1 MRIEKII
8 VRDFRSHEFTKVTF
22 TQGINLI
29 IGQNGSGKSSLLDAI
44 LIGLYW
50 PTKPKELKKDSF
62 LRVNGKSTEI
72 TVFFEKDG
80 VRYQVHRNITRGIA
94 FAKYYDGTWHHVTEA
109 NQRAVRDWMEK
120 LIPYDVFVNAIYIR
134 QGEIDAILESDE
146 SREKVVRK
154 VLGLDKYENAYKN
167 LLEVRKVIDSKI
179 KGIEEYLN
187 AMKNIDEMIKDA
199 EEELKDVIGQINELS
214 PLVLKLRREVKELE
228 DKLEKLDEL
237 AGELETLKERKAEI
251 EKSLEGTRAGI
262 NSLATSIAEMES
274 RVKELEEKVKEL
286 EEIRPKAE
294 EYREL
299 EEFYR
304 KYSDAKA
311 KAEKDI
317 KGCEGQ
323 IAQIEE
329 RLKELERKAGELKEL
344 QKKVAEI
351 DEKLGKLEEH
361 VKRYEEAL
369 RLKETVESLRK
380 RLSLSEE
387 EIKELKARIE
397 NARKRKE
404 EILREIEAIEEK
416 KGGLKNATGEKNRAI
431 LELKKAKGKC
441 PVCGAELTE
450 KHKEEL
456 IKRYTKEIEDYAR
469 ELELLKKRERELRAE
484 LVKIERILK
493 EERKVITNEDILN
506 QIREIEEKLLGFNL
520 EELEEKAKEHKNFS
534 AERSKLEG
542 RIKVIQEE
550 LSRKTALEKKK
561 AYLERKMHEIR
572 ASLHEYDIRLKALGF
587 EDVDALKARIE
598 ELKPAYEKYLKLLNS
613 ERELKAERER
623 LQEKRRELNTLK
635 EREAELKKVLSEIN
649 GKIRTL
655 EKEYSKEEHE
665 RVRKRHIEKRGELIR
680 VETDLKNLERR
691 KEELIKNLER
701 LKNEKENVKTKKKEL
716 EELKKARE
724 RVQKLREKVRVFIN
738 ILKEDA
744 LAKVGEYASEIFEEL
759 TEEKYSGITV
769 KAKENKVVLG
779 IIYDGKERD
788 LSFLSG
794 GERIA
799 LGLAFRLALSLYLA
813 GEIPL
818 LIMDEPTPYL
828 DDERRRRLVD
838 IMERY
843 LRRIPQVIIV
853 SHDEELKD
861 AADRVIRIRL
871 ENGVSR
877 VEEVE
882 VG

>member
-8 VRDFRSHEFTKVTF
+8 VRDFRSHALTQVTF
-22 TQGINLI
+22 ASGINLI

-80 VRYQVHRNITRGIA
+80 VKYQVHRNITKGIA
-94 FAKYYDGTWHHVTEA
+94 FAKYYDGTWHYVTEA
-109 NQRAVRDWMEK
+109 NQRAVRDWMER

-187 AMKNIDEMIKDA
+187 AMKNIDEMIKEA
-199 EEELKDVIGQINELS
+199 ERELSSAIKQINELS
-214 PLVLKLRREVKELE
+214 PRVSELGREVKELK
-228 DKLEKLDEL
+228 DKLEKLDRL
-237 AGELETLKERKAEI
+237 AEELEGLKEKKADI
-251 EKSLEGTRAGI
+251 EKSLEGINAKI
-262 NSLATSIAEMES
+262 NSLATSIAERES
-274 RVKELEEKVKEL
+274 KVKELEEKVKEF
-286 EEIRPKAE
+286 EEIKPKAE
-294 EYREL
+294 RYKEL

-304 KYSDAKA
+304 EYSDVKA
-311 KAEKDI
+311 KAEREI
-317 KGCEGQ
+317 EGNEGR

-329 RLKELERKAGELKEL
+329 RLKELERKAEELEEL
-344 QKKVAEI
+344 QEKLSEI
-351 DEKLGKLEEH
+351 DEKLGKLEEY
-361 VKRYEEAL
+361 VRSYEEAL
-369 RLKETVESLRK
+369 RLRETVESLRK

-387 EIKELKARIE
+387 EIKDLKARIE

-404 EILREIEAIEEK
+404 EILREIEAIEGK
-416 KGGLKNATGEKNRAI
+416 KGELKNATGEKNRAI
-431 LELKKAKGKC
+431 LELKKAKGRC
-441 PVCGAELTE
+441 PVCGAELTD

-456 IKRYTKEIEDYAR
+456 IKRYTQEIEDYAR

-506 QIREIEEKLLGFNL
+506 QIREIEKKLSGFNL
-520 EELEEKAKEHKNFS
+520 EELEEKAKENKSLS
-534 AERSKLEG
+534 AERNKLEG

-561 AYLERKMHEIR
+561 TYLKRRILEIR
-572 ASLHEYDIRLKALGF
+572 ANLCGYETKLKNLGF
-587 EDVDALKARIE
+587 EDMESLKAEIE
-598 ELKPAYEKYLKLLNS
+598 ILKPIYEKYLKLLTS
-613 ERELKAERER
+613 EKELKAEKER
-623 LQEKRRELNTLK
+623 LQRDKNELANLK
-635 EREAELKKVLSEIN
+635 KKKAELEKALSEIKERL
-649 GKIRTL
+649 GRL
-655 EKEYSKEEHE
+655 EKKYSKEEHE
-665 RVRKRHIEKRGELIR
+665 RVRKQHIEKQGELIR
-680 VETDLKNLERR
+680 AETDLKNLERR
-691 KEELIKNLER
+691 KEELIKSLER
-701 LKNEKENVKTKKKEL
+701 LMNEKENVEIRRKEL
-716 EELKKARE
+716 EDLKKARK
-724 RVQKLREKVRVFIN
+724 RVQELREKVRKFKN

-843 LRRIPQVIIV
+843 LRKIPQVIIV

-861 AADRVIRIRL
+861 AADRVIRVRL
-871 ENGVSR
+871 ENGISR